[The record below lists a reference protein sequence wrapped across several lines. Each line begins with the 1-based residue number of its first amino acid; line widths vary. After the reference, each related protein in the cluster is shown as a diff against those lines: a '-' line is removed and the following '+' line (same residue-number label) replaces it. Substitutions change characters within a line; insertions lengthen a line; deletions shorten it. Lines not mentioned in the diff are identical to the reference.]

1 MILRY
6 PILLLTFVLLLNQG
20 CKKPYAPP
28 AITKDNKF
36 LVIEGVLV
44 NSPDSPSIFSLSRT
58 IRLTDSTNSTVPE
71 MGAQVS
77 AESNSGEIV
86 PFGEY
91 SAGIY
96 QASSVVLNTTS
107 KYRLRILTTAGKTYL
122 SDYVDVK
129 QAPPIDSVYWQQNND
144 VNIFVSSHDPGN
156 NTKYYRWDFKE
167 TWQYR
172 SQLEA
177 ELGILNGQVIFLDSS
192 NQQYNCWSTHD
203 ANTIL
208 IGSSAALTNDVIN
221 GQQLTTI
228 IQNTERLAIRYSILV
243 KQYALTED
251 GYQYYEILKKNTES
265 LGSIFDAQ
273 PSELTGNFHS
283 LQDPSEVVI
292 GFFSASSV
300 AQKRIFIDKSQV
312 PGWNFIYNGRSCDPM
327 PAITF
332 ISDDQFEPYY
342 FDAGGGLV
350 LARRSCLDCTLRGG
364 TSFKPAFW

>member
-1 MILRY
+1 MLV
-6 PILLLTFVLLLNQG
+6 FSHG

-44 NSPDSPSIFSLSRT
+44 NSPDSPSVFSLSRT
-58 IRLTDSTNSTVPE
+58 IRLTDSSNSSVPE

-77 AESNSGEIV
+77 AEGTAGEV
-86 PFGEY
+86 VGFREY

-96 QASSVVLNTTS
+96 KADPVVVNTTS
-107 KYRLRILTTAGKTYL
+107 KYRLKIITTSGKTYL
-122 SDYVDVK
+122 SDYVDVR
-129 QAPPIDSVYWQQNND
+129 QSPPIDSVYWQQKND
-144 VNIFVSSHDPGN
+144 VNILVSTHDPLN
-156 NTKYYRWDFKE
+156 NTKYYRWDFTE

-177 ELGILNGQVIFLDSS
+177 ELGIENGRVIYLDSS
-192 NQQYNCWSTHD
+192 NQQYNCWSAHN

-208 IGSSAALTNDVIN
+208 AGSSVALNNDVIS
-221 GQQLTTI
+221 GQELTTI

-251 GYQYYEILKKNTES
+251 GYQYYQILKKNTES

-283 LQDPSEVVI
+283 LQDPSEIVI

-300 AQKRIFIDKSQV
+300 VQKRIFIDKSQV
-312 PGWNFIYNGRSCDPM
+312 NWNFIYDGRSCDLIPYT
-327 PAITF
+327 TF
-332 ISDDQFEPYY
+332 LSNDAFEPYY

-350 LARRSCLDCTLRGG
+350 LSRISCLDCRVRGG
-364 TSFKPAFW
+364 TTIKPSFW